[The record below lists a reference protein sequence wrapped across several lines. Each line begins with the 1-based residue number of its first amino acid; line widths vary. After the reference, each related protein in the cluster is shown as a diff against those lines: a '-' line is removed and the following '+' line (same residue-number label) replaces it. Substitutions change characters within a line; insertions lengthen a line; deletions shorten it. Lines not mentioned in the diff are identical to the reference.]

1 MVKTIKNKKTH
12 IKIKKTGKNKKSKSQ
27 SRTLKKKSFRKKAGF
42 LFKNKKQKQTDTLE
56 NTLIE
61 MNKSSNVKFMEEIKK
76 PPQKRNLNLLKIIL
90 ENIKKNNGKLNA
102 IFYNGTSKYQYPET
116 IDTKDIVK
124 VIEETEKAQSKQ
136 GSEVVETTTV
146 EKAKKPEKLA
156 PLPACWKQVFDK
168 DFNRSYVRSDGLKA
182 DKNNRPSPDAECP

>member
-1 MVKTIKNKKTH
+1 MVKTT
-12 IKIKKTGKNKKSKSQ
+12 KNKKSYKKINKKPG
-27 SRTLKKKSFRKKAGF
+27 TLKKKTFRKKAGF

-90 ENIKKNNGKLNA
+90 ENIKKNNAKLDA
-102 IFYNGTSKYQYPET
+102 IFYNKKSQYQYSET

-124 VIEETEKAQSKQ
+124 AIKKTEKAQSKQ
-136 GSEVVETTTV
+136 GSEVVKTTV
-146 EKAKKPEKLA
+146 EKTKKTEQLA
-156 PLPACWKQVFDK
+156 PLPSCWKQVFDK

-182 DKNNRPSPDAECP
+182 DKNNRPPPDAECP